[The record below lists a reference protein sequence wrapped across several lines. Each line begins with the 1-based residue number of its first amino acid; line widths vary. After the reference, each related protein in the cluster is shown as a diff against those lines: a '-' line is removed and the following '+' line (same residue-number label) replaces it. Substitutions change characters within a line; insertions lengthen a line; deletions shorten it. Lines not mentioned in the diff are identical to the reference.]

1 MSVRVRVADRFNGPP
16 DSGNGGYTTGLIA
29 LAIGEP
35 VGVRL
40 ARPVPMNQDLVIA
53 SVGEGY
59 WEARAGSEVIAT
71 AALQPVEVDV
81 PRPPSWVEA
90 FGVSQ
95 HFSGFTQHIYPTCFV
110 CGPARAQGDGLRI
123 FPGSVPGTQL
133 FAAPW
138 QPDASLGD
146 ATGKVRPEFVW
157 ASLDCPG
164 YFASANPKPALLGE
178 LAVRVDQVPRVGEP
192 CVVTS
197 WRIEGE
203 GRKHRVGT
211 ALFGA
216 DGQRCAVGV
225 ATWVELKS
233 GS

>member
-1 MSVRVRVADRFNGPP
+1 MDACVRVVERFNGPP
-16 DSGNGGYTTGLIA
+16 GCGNGGYTTGLIA
-29 LAIGEP
+29 QAIGEP

-40 ARPVPMNQDLVIA
+40 LRPVPMNRDLTIA
-53 SVGEGY
+53 AVVEDR

-71 AALQPVEVDV
+71 ATLQTVDIYV
-81 PRPPSWVEA
+81 PQPPSWVEA
-90 FGVSQ
+90 FGVSR
-95 HFSGFTQHIYPTCFV
+95 HFSGFTHHLYPTCFV

-123 FPGSVPGTQL
+123 FPGSVPGTHL

-146 ATGKVRPEFVW
+146 AAGKVRPEFVW

-164 YFASANPKPALLGE
+164 YFVSASPRPALLGE
-178 LAVRVDQVPRVGEP
+178 LAVRIERVPRVGER
-192 CVVTS
+192 CVVTA

-211 ALFGA
+211 ALFDA
-216 DGQRCAVGV
+216 DGQCCALGV
-225 ATWVELKS
+225 ATWIELKS
-233 GS
+233 G